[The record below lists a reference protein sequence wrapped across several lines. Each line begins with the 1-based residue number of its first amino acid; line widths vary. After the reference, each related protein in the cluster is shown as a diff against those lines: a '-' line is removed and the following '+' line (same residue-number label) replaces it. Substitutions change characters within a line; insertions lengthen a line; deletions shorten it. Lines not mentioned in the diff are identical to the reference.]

1 MRHWTLLGEAPIPG
15 TGKSLSLY
23 EGKDDFFI
31 KLTGGMELM
40 NTRKH
45 ASEDALGAEP
55 CRRLRN
61 RSTARILI
69 GGLGMGFTLA
79 AALKVV
85 GPDAEATV
93 AELIPEVVEWNRG
106 PLGDRSGRPLD
117 DPRTRVYVGDVA
129 DLLRGGEYRYD
140 VIALDVDN
148 GPEGLTSEGNDWL
161 YSMAGIAAARKALRP
176 GGVLVQASCS
186 ARVGL
191 DDLVDVVSE
200 VLVASSFALSTSP
213 PPPGSSSV
221 ATSSTGC
228 GFRCMSGYCHVLRPF
243 ITTANDIVGLAI
255 YLGLASLLLERYVLS
270 VAKRRLINN

>member
-23 EGKDDFFI
+23 QGKDDFFI
-31 KLTGGMELM
+31 KLAGGMELM

-61 RSTARILI
+61 RSAARILI

-79 AALKVV
+79 AALKAV
-85 GPDAEATV
+85 GPDAQVTV

-129 DLLRGGEYRYD
+129 DLLRGGEARYD
-140 VIALDVDN
+140 AIALDVDN

-161 YSMAGIAAARKALRP
+161 YSLPGIAAARQALRP
-176 GGVLVQASCS
+176 GGVLAYWS
-186 ARVGL
+186 AGPDRAFEKL
-191 DDLVDVVSE
+191 LR
-200 VLVASSFALSTSP
+200 
-213 PPPGSSSV
+213 
-221 ATSSTGC
+221 
-228 GFRCMSGYCHVLRPF
+228 RC
-243 ITTANDIVGLAI
+243 GLAVEGVVVRAHGGKGARHTI
-255 YLGLASLLLERYVLS
+255 WLATDS
-270 VAKRRLINN
+270 A